1 MIVSPLRLCFCK
13 KLSTTFKPYF
23 QFRLFIYTISLSLPR
38 IETPPFRFF
47 LSLFPRSSPSF
58 LSLRVCSLSLSRIFS
73 HFLASSFRSLARS
86 YSFSGAWFFWGEE
99 KEESRCAMEY
109 GGGRKRFR
117 PEAALNGNG
126 GFKKSK
132 PGMPSHC
139 SSTYTRK
146 HIFLLLCYV

>member
-58 LSLRVCSLSLSRIFS
+58 LSLRVCSLSRIFS
-73 HFLASSFRSLARS
+73 HFLASSFRSLVFNLRRVVL
-86 YSFSGAWFFWGEE
+86 WGEE

>member
-23 QFRLFIYTISLSLPR
+23 QFRLFIYTISLSLSLPR

-47 LSLFPRSSPSF
+47 FSLFPRSSPSF
-58 LSLRVCSLSLSRIFS
+58 LSLRVCSLSRIFS
-73 HFLASSFRSLARS
+73 HFLASSFRSLVFILRRVVL
-86 YSFSGAWFFWGEE
+86 WGEE